1 LLSYKQETEIVEL
14 QISGNMEMEIKQEP
28 GVDPGMQNNGA
39 PPPLMGMPM
48 PPMGVA
54 PPTHQPP
61 PPMQEQQQNSQNNQD
76 SNNKESSRKRDRSRS
91 RDRERRRR
99 SRSRDRK
106 DRRRDRSRDRDADIG
121 LTGRETGGIK
131 FPKGEGSGDR
141 RGRKSRRRKPSMY
154 WDVPPPGFEHITPMQ
169 YKAMQA
175 AGQIPATLVP
185 ETPQAA
191 VPVVGSTITRQA
203 RRLYVGNI
211 PFGVSEEE
219 MMDFFNQQMHLS
231 GLAQAEGNPILAS
244 QVNLDKNF
252 AFLEFRSID
261 ETTQAMA
268 FDGINFKGQSLK
280 LRRPHDYQPMPGMSE
295 NPNYNVPG
303 VVSTVVP
310 DSPHKVFL
318 GGLPNYLNEDQVKEL
333 LTSFGQLRAFNL
345 VKDSATGLSKGYAF
359 CEYVDVSITDQAVAG
374 LNGMQLGDK
383 KLIVQ
388 RASVGAKNSA
398 AMNVAPVQIQV
409 PGMAGVSGPGQ
420 PTEVLCLLN
429 MVTPDELQDEEEY
442 EDIVED
448 IREECSKY
456 GAVKSI
462 EIPRPVPGVDVPG
475 LGKVFIEFLGIPECQ
490 KAQHSLTGRKFSNRV
505 VVTSYF
511 DPDKYHRRE
520 F

>member
-1 LLSYKQETEIVEL
+1 
-14 QISGNMEMEIKQEP
+14 
-28 GVDPGMQNNGA
+28 
-39 PPPLMGMPM
+39 MG
-48 PPMGVA
+48 
-54 PPTHQPP
+54 
-61 PPMQEQQQNSQNNQD
+61 
-76 SNNKESSRKRDRSRS
+76 
-91 RDRERRRR
+91 
-99 SRSRDRK
+99 RSRDRK
-106 DRRRDRSRDRDADIG
+106 DSRRRDRGDRDDRDADFG

-231 GLAQAEGNPILAS
+231 GLAQAEGSPILAS

-295 NPNYNVPG
+295 NSSYNVPGAITG

-359 CEYVDVSITDQAVAG
+359 CEYVDT
-374 LNGMQLGDK
+374 
-383 KLIVQ
+383 
-388 RASVGAKNSA
+388 
-398 AMNVAPVQIQV
+398 
-409 PGMAGVSGPGQ
+409 
-420 PTEVLCLLN
+420 
-429 MVTPDELQDEEEY
+429 
-442 EDIVED
+442 
-448 IREECSKY
+448 
-456 GAVKSI
+456 
-462 EIPRPVPGVDVPG
+462 
-475 LGKVFIEFLGIPECQ
+475 
-490 KAQHSLTGRKFSNRV
+490 
-505 VVTSYF
+505 
-511 DPDKYHRRE
+511 
-520 F
+520 

>member
-1 LLSYKQETEIVEL
+1 MD
-14 QISGNMEMEIKQEP
+14 MEPEMLIKMERDVVTGKNGEGGPPPDIEIKQEDR
-28 GVDPGMQNNGA
+28 GHSRDK
-39 PPPLMGMPM
+39 
-48 PPMGVA
+48 
-54 PPTHQPP
+54 
-61 PPMQEQQQNSQNNQD
+61 D
-76 SNNKESSRKRDRSRS
+76 RDRDKERKRRRSRSRERRRKSRSRS
-91 RDRERRRR
+91 RDR
-99 SRSRDRK
+99 
-106 DRRRDRSRDRDADIG
+106 RDRD
-121 LTGRETGGIK
+121 IK
-131 FPKGEGSGDR
+131 IESSR
-141 RGRKSRRRKPSMY
+141 RTRRRKPSLY

-191 VPVVGSTITRQA
+191 VPVVGSTVTRQA

-280 LRRPHDYQPMPGMSE
+280 LRRPHDYQPMPGQLE
-295 NPNYNVPG
+295 NPNFNVPG

-310 DSPHKVFL
+310 DSPNKVFL

-359 CEYVDVSITDQAVAG
+359 CEYVDISITDQAIAG

-388 RASVGAKNSA
+388 RASVGAKNA
-398 AMNVAPVQIQV
+398 AALATAPVQLQV
-409 PGMAGVSGPGQ
+409 PGMQSVQGPGN

-429 MVTPDELQDEEEY
+429 MVVPEELTDEEEY
-442 EDIVED
+442 EDILED
-448 IREECSKY
+448 IREECAKY
-456 GAVKSI
+456 GSVKSV

-475 LGKVFIEFLGIPECQ
+475 CGKVFVEFYGIPDCQ
-490 KAQHSLTGRKFSNRV
+490 KAQTALTGRKFSNRV

-511 DPDKYHRRE
+511 EPDRYHRRE

>member
-1 LLSYKQETEIVEL
+1 
-14 QISGNMEMEIKQEP
+14 
-28 GVDPGMQNNGA
+28 
-39 PPPLMGMPM
+39 MG
-48 PPMGVA
+48 
-54 PPTHQPP
+54 
-61 PPMQEQQQNSQNNQD
+61 
-76 SNNKESSRKRDRSRS
+76 
-91 RDRERRRR
+91 ERRRR

-106 DRRRDRSRDRDADIG
+106 
-121 LTGRETGGIK
+121 
-131 FPKGEGSGDR
+131 
-141 RGRKSRRRKPSMY
+141 GRKDDKGRRRKPSLY

-231 GLAQAEGNPILAS
+231 GLAQADRNPILAC

-268 FDGINFKGQSLK
+268 FDGTNFKGQSLK

-295 NPNYNVPG
+295 NPNYNVPVPG

-359 CEYVDVSITDQAVAG
+359 CEYVDVNITDQAIAG

-388 RASVGAKNSA
+388 RASVGAKNAA
-398 AMNVAPVQIQV
+398 AMNVAPVQLQV
-409 PGMAGVSGPGQ
+409 PGMPTLSGPGQ

-429 MVTPDELQDEEEY
+429 MVMPDELGDEEEY
-442 EDIVED
+442 EDILED
-448 IREECSKY
+448 IREECSKF
-456 GAVKSI
+456 GSVKSI
-462 EIPRPVPGVDVPG
+462 EIPRPVPGVEVPG
-475 LGKVFIEFLGIPECQ
+475 CGKVFVEFYGIPDCQ
-490 KAQHSLTGRKFSNRV
+490 KAQHALTGRKFSNRV

-511 DPDKYHRRE
+511 DPDRYHRRE